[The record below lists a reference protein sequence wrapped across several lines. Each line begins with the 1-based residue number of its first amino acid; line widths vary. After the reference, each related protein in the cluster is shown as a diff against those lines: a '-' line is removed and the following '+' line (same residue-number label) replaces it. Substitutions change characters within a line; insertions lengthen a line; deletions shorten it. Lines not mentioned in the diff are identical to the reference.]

1 MLRTLKRRI
10 YRNRRRALICFAGF
24 FEFSI
29 LKSID
34 NGTLGDLG
42 MSLFVAI
49 ALGLIMTVLLGTLA
63 LINNKWRA
71 LMEITAVASILI
83 ALFGLLAPALETTLP
98 PWAHIGLVWAA
109 TFGFG
114 SFYGGTLLDTYT
126 RREKVTLH
134 GRARSTLPV
143 ETVWTGLFGL
153 PAEVAQRY
161 DADDVM
167 VYEPVADEPNTYRV
181 VERLPDGIGQIEEH
195 QTYLLRDAPHNVRHT
210 WRVPSAPDGTP
221 FCTGLIEATLT
232 PTRKGGTRLA
242 VTTTVDVYSARMALY
257 AWVDDHAGRTQDDK
271 LASLE
276 TRAAAHPA
284 THDLGTAGGAP
295 LAP

>member
-24 FEFSI
+24 FAFSI

-63 LINNKWRA
+63 LIINKWRA

-195 QTYLLRDAPHNVRHT
+195 QTYLLRDAPPQRPSHMAGALSPRWHAILHRPDRSHLNPHTQRRHT
-210 WRVPSAPDGTP
+210 FGRDNKRGCLFRTHGAV
-221 FCTGLIEATLT
+221 CL
-232 PTRKGGTRLA
+232 GGRPC
-242 VTTTVDVYSARMALY
+242 RP
-257 AWVDDHAGRTQDDK
+257 HAGRQTG
-271 LASLE
+271 LA
-276 TRAAAHPA
+276 
-284 THDLGTAGGAP
+284 
-295 LAP
+295 